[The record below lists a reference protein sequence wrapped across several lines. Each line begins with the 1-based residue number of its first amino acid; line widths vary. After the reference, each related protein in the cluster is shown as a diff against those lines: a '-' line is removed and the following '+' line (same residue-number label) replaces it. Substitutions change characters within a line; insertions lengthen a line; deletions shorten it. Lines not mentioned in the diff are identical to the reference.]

1 MEYKWLNKQNNNKLI
16 IFFNGWGMD
25 EHAVKHLEAE
35 DYDIVMFY
43 DYNNLDTDFCLDK
56 EYSETNVVAWSMGV
70 MIASICLSP
79 HPNPILKKEK
89 GNIVVING
97 TLKPIDVKYGIN
109 PKIYDLTIK
118 GFNEESKDKFIDNM
132 FDKRT
137 PSPTLHLEEGVRTI
151 DNLKSEL
158 VALKNY
164 KADLNFK
171 PDKILISANDKIIP
185 AKNQCAFWN
194 IEPTLDGGHYPF
206 FNFKKWSEI
215 L

>member
-1 MEYKWLNKQNNNKLI
+1 MEYKWLNKQNNDKLI

-56 EYSETNVVAWSMGV
+56 EYTETNVVAWSMGV

-79 HPNPILKKEK
+79 PLLSDDR

-97 TLKPIDVKYGIN
+97 TLKPIDPKYGIN

-137 PSPTLHLEEGVRTI
+137 PSPTLHLEESIRTI

-194 IEPTLDGGHYPF
+194 IEPNLDGGHYPF
-206 FNFKKWSEI
+206 FNFKKWSGI